1 MRKRSIIFV
10 IAVTISF
17 MINNYFTAKR
27 IDNARPPREQTITE
41 IVGNSVDPSSRPYQ
55 EEIEKDNESYY
66 VLEND
71 YQQLVFSSRGGSLLE
86 INLPFKTEAND
97 KSSILPISLDKK
109 ITTTS
114 PYNSRFPLHPAEIV
128 TKEGKRIVKNPSIG
142 GYYPLLRRDII
153 GEDGKTYYKI
163 NPSQYALSL
172 HKEGESVPN
181 YSVTEFT
188 ENSIEFQYRGKGKKI
203 TKRFSFPTGLD
214 ASPYMIDM
222 KVQTEGDITGM
233 TLHSGVPEVEIIS
246 NLYTPSLKYK
256 TTYGQKNYIEK
267 IKLPKTIANFHSIYP
282 NWISN
287 SNGFFGLIISPLQE
301 TQPGFVVKHL
311 SGKEAPTRLSVLNKN
326 SSLYPLSKY
335 PGYSI
340 EMPLQNTTHSEVNF
354 RIFAGPFS
362 ADILQKIDKTLLDPL
377 TKESPNYTEAQN
389 FQGWF
394 AFISEPFGKFLFLL
408 MHLFHKVTNSW
419 GLAIILLTIALR
431 IILYPLNTWS
441 IKAQLRT
448 QKVQPKIAE
457 IQEKYK
463 NDPQRMNMEI
473 FKLYKQ
479 EKVNP
484 AVGCLP
490 LLIQMPFGIAMFN
503 LLKSH
508 FDLRGASFVPG
519 WINNLSAPDV
529 LFSWS
534 HSLPLIGTELH
545 LLPILFGIVMYM
557 QQRASMKKSPNE
569 STSQQKMM
577 GNVFAL
583 IFPLIFYNMPSGL
596 NIYFL
601 SSMGL
606 QFLQQWYM
614 SKRVKV
620 VT

>member
-27 IDNARPPREQTITE
+27 IDSARPPTEQTTTE
-41 IVGNSVDPSSRPYQ
+41 IFHKPVDEPSQPYQ
-55 EEIEKDNESYY
+55 AIENESYY

-71 YQQLVFSSRGGSLLE
+71 YQQLVFSSVGGSLIE
-86 INLPFKTEAND
+86 INLPFKADGND

-109 ITTTS
+109 IITNS
-114 PYNSRFPLHPAEIV
+114 PYNSRFPLYPAEIV
-128 TKEGKRIVKNPSIG
+128 GKDGARVVRYSSIG
-142 GYYPLLRRDII
+142 GYYPLLRRDLIDQ
-153 GEDGKTYYKI
+153 DGKTSYKI

-172 HKEGESVPN
+172 HKEGEYVPN

-188 ENSIEFQYRGKGKKI
+188 ENSIEFQYVGNGKKI
-203 TKRFSFPTGLD
+203 IKRFSFPTGLQE
-214 ASPYMIDM
+214 SPYVIDM
-222 KVQTEGDITGM
+222 KVQTEGDVTGM
-233 TLHSGVPEVEIIS
+233 TLHSGIPEVEIIS

-256 TTYGQKNYIEK
+256 TIYGQKNHIEK

-301 TQPGFVVKHL
+301 TQSGFVVKHL
-311 SGKEAPTRLSVLNKN
+311 PGKDAPTRLSVLNEN
-326 SSLYPLSKY
+326 SNLYPLSKY

-340 EMPLQNTTHSEVNF
+340 EMPLQNTNSEINF

-362 ADILQKIDKTLLDPL
+362 ADILQKIDKTLIDPI

-408 MHLFHKVTNSW
+408 MQLFHKLTNSW
-419 GLAIILLTIALR
+419 GLAIIFLTIALR

-479 EKVNP
+479 EKANP

-508 FDLRGASFVPG
+508 FDLRGASFIPG

-557 QQRASMKKSPNE
+557 QQRASMKKSQSE
-569 STSQQKMM
+569 STNQQKLM
-577 GNVFAL
+577 GNLFAL

>member
-27 IDNARPPREQTITE
+27 IDSAKPPTEQTTTE
-41 IVGNSVDPSSRPYQ
+41 IVHKPVDEPNQPYQ
-55 EEIEKDNESYY
+55 ATENESYY

-71 YQQLVFSSRGGSLLE
+71 YQQLVFSSLGGSLIE
-86 INLPFKTEAND
+86 INLPFKAEGNN

-109 ITTTS
+109 IITNS
-114 PYNSRFPLHPAEIV
+114 PYNSRFPLHSAEIV
-128 TKEGKRIVKNPSIG
+128 GKDGTRVVRESSTG
-142 GYYPLLRRDII
+142 GYYPLLRRDLIDQ
-153 GEDGKTYYKI
+153 DGKTYYKI

-172 HKEGESVPN
+172 HKEGEYIPN

-188 ENSIEFQYRGKGKKI
+188 ENSIEFQYVGNGKKI
-203 TKRFSFPTGLD
+203 IKRFSFPTGLHE
-214 ASPYMIDM
+214 SPYMIDM
-222 KVQTEGDITGM
+222 RVQTEGNVTGM

-256 TTYGQKNYIEK
+256 TIYGQKNHIEK

-301 TQPGFVVKHL
+301 SQPGFVVKHL
-311 SGKEAPTRLSVLNKN
+311 SGKDAPTRLSVLNEN
-326 SSLYPLSKY
+326 SNLYPLSKY

-340 EMPLQNTTHSEVNF
+340 EMPLQNTNSEMNF

-362 ADILQKIDKTLLDPL
+362 ADILQKIDRTLIDPI

-408 MHLFHKVTNSW
+408 MQFFHKLTNSW
-419 GLAIILLTIALR
+419 GLAIIFLTIALR

-479 EKVNP
+479 EKANP

-508 FDLRGASFVPG
+508 FDLRGASFIPG

-557 QQRASMKKSPNE
+557 QQRASMKKSQSE
-569 STSQQKMM
+569 STSQQKLM